1 MTPIVSTV
9 AVYRKATGELVHLT
23 TADLAPAAGDP
34 LLGKLTLPAGYNEQT
49 WVWNA
54 ATKAFA
60 EDPARVEAV
69 LVAQVKDTAESKKM
83 GFLSA
88 GGAKKAEYAQ
98 KAAEVSFYDSLGGSV
113 IAILAAVGALTPAQ
127 RRAKF
132 GYALADAA
140 AFGDTTITN
149 AIERFRSGMAASDKV
164 PSIAAAEAKGCAAI
178 KDATTVAAKRTAYAA
193 IDWNWKA

>member
-9 AVYRKATGELVHLT
+9 AVFRKATGELLHVT
-23 TADLAPAAGDP
+23 TPALAPAASDAN
-34 LLGKLTLPAGYNEQT
+34 LSAVTLPSGFDEQT
-49 WVWNA
+49 WTWDVA
-54 ATKAFA
+54 KRQFV
-60 EDPARVEAV
+60 EDAVKLEAV
-69 LVAQVKDTAESKKM
+69 LIARVKDTAEGKKM
-83 GFLSA
+83 SFLSA

-140 AFGDTTITN
+140 AFNDPTITN
-149 AIERFRSGMAASDKV
+149 AIERFRSGMASSDKV
-164 PSIAAAEAKGCAAI
+164 PAIAAAEAKGCTAIKAATTASAKRAAAAAI
-178 KDATTVAAKRTAYAA
+178 A
-193 IDWNWKA
+193 WPS